1 MALLEYN
8 IHEIISS
15 ILAIKDVDI
24 YYFSLYYL
32 NDKDIDVLIY
42 EFNLEIKDL
51 LNSFKVNYIEVNDY
65 IKINDYRYTLD
76 NQKVLLKALEM
87 V

>member
-42 EFNLEIKDL
+42 EFNLEIKEL

-87 V
+87 I